1 MWNMQ
6 TNRFSD
12 EEGKIKD
19 PDIGDKIDRLLEKI
33 KSNFSDSDTAFY
45 DRQFKFSN
53 DLTEISHLIKDK
65 NKDNGDRKKACLAEI
80 QKISVPE
87 RVYLP
92 SNPGCLVFDIDRKVG
107 IPLQSAAKV
116 KVINFVFKFEKM
128 NFFIIFSKLT
138 GNKPRIW
145 LSSRCKKLAFKAWKT
160 SAQIF
165 RKLFQTKEHF
175 FKKQFS
181 KQVMIVARNMV
192 VFFCK
197 YILFFSIQK

>member
-116 KVINFVFKFEKM
+116 KVINFSLNLKNE
-128 NFFIIFSKLT
+128 FFIIF
-138 GNKPRIW
+138 
-145 LSSRCKKLAFKAWKT
+145 FKIDWK
-160 SAQIF
+160 
-165 RKLFQTKEHF
+165 
-175 FKKQFS
+175 
-181 KQVMIVARNMV
+181 
-192 VFFCK
+192 
-197 YILFFSIQK
+197 

>member
-1 MWNMQ
+1 MPNFLQNFDVIRTIYICDKHFLFILHLLKALRYDTIGYVNEYLIWAAKRSPLLCHQLMWNMQ

-116 KVINFVFKFEKM
+116 KVINFVQFEKKCS
-128 NFFIIFSKLT
+128 FL
-138 GNKPRIW
+138 
-145 LSSRCKKLAFKAWKT
+145 
-160 SAQIF
+160 
-165 RKLFQTKEHF
+165 
-175 FKKQFS
+175 
-181 KQVMIVARNMV
+181 
-192 VFFCK
+192 
-197 YILFFSIQK
+197 LFFQN